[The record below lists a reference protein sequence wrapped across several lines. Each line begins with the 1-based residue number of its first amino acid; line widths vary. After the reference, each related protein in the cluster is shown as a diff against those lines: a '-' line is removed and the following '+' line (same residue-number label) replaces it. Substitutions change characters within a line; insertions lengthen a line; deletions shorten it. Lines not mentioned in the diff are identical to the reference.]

1 MGEVFTPLARSR
13 SSYYCKGSPVHF
25 AMVELFRMEST
36 GSTVV
41 TLTFKNL
48 YSRPVSKL
56 TIHYRCKNQA
66 GAVVGEDDFD
76 YQNVGAP
83 EGACFGGNDGVFI
96 SDEPLSSVDVNLVS
110 VVYDD
115 GILHSLKR
123 CGPVALPAPRAL
135 PEPVKNALCTAM
147 NSRFL
152 RYYPADLTDGWQCA
166 CGAFNYNAGKGKT
179 KCTECGVDRAD
190 LFAAIQGIAAHNA
203 GQV

>member
-48 YSRPVSKL
+48 YSRPVNKL

-66 GAVVGEDDFD
+66 GVVVGEDDFD
-76 YQNVGAP
+76 YLNVQAP

-96 SDEPLSSVDVNLVS
+96 SEDRKS
-110 VVYDD
+110 VV
-115 GILHSLKR
+115 
-123 CGPVALPAPRAL
+123 
-135 PEPVKNALCTAM
+135 
-147 NSRFL
+147 
-152 RYYPADLTDGWQCA
+152 
-166 CGAFNYNAGKGKT
+166 
-179 KCTECGVDRAD
+179 
-190 LFAAIQGIAAHNA
+190 
-203 GQV
+203 